1 MGWTYI
7 YTINFTCVR
16 LLREKQEIEK
26 RAEKSDNRNVT
37 SGKWVPTDIYKIFQV
52 KGNSLKE
59 KQLKLKWARLAKA
72 SIHNTARLTRTVQ

>member
-1 MGWTYI
+1 MMGWTYI

-37 SGKWVPTDIYKIFQV
+37 SGK
-52 KGNSLKE
+52 
-59 KQLKLKWARLAKA
+59 
-72 SIHNTARLTRTVQ
+72 